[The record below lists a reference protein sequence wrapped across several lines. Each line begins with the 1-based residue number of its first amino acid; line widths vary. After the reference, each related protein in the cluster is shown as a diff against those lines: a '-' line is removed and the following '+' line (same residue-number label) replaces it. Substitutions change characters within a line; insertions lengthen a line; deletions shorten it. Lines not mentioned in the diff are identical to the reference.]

1 MAKSPSKAKASDSA
15 ETKLVRNLANILN
28 DTDLTEIEVEKG
40 TLRVRVARE
49 NFTMSAPMQAAPVH
63 AAPLAAAPAAAAPS
77 AAPAPAAAPA
87 DDRKN
92 AMKSPMVGTAYI
104 RPSPEAE
111 PFVKVGDM
119 VKAGA
124 TVILVEAMKTF
135 NPIAA
140 EKTGKLTALFVDDAQ
155 PVEFGEPLFVI
166 E

>member
-1 MAKSPSKAKASDSA
+1 MAKTPSKAKKTDSA
-15 ETKLVRNLANILN
+15 ETKLVRDLANILN

-49 NFTMSAPMQAAPVH
+49 TYAMATPTAAPAPVAA
-63 AAPLAAAPAAAAPS
+63 AAPAPVAAAPAAAAP
-77 AAPAPAAAPA
+77 AAAPA
-87 DDRKN
+87 DDHKN
-92 AMKSPMVGTAYI
+92 AMKSPMVGTAYV
-104 RPSPEAE
+104 RPSPEAD

-124 TVILVEAMKTF
+124 TVILIEAMKTF
-135 NPIAA
+135 NPITA
-140 EKTGKLTALFVDDAQ
+140 EKTGKITALLVEDAQ